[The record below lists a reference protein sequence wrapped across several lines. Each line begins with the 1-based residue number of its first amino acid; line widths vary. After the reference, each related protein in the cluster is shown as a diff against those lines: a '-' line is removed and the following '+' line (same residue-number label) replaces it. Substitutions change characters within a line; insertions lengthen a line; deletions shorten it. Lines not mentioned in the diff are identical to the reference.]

1 MSERATSL
9 RWKRRKEARPSELLD
24 AALAVFAEKGF
35 AAARLDD
42 IAARAGVSKGT
53 IYLYYSSKEEILRA
67 LIKAI
72 PLAMVERVAQ
82 LAGAQS
88 GSPEETLR
96 SVLQMIGSAI
106 RDPRLIQFPRL
117 IIGEG
122 GNFPWVAETYRQEVI
137 SRGVGV
143 LSGIIRTG
151 VAQGAFRAVDPQH
164 AAFGAI
170 SPLLFVAIWRT
181 TFERFD
187 DAPLDAQ
194 AFIDQHIDTFVRG
207 IKRGGAS

>member
-1 MSERATSL
+1 MNQSTTSL
-9 RWKRRKEARPSELLD
+9 RWKRRKEARPAELLD
-24 AALAVFAEKGF
+24 AAMSVFAEKGF

-53 IYLYYSSKEEILRA
+53 VYLYYSSKEDILRA

-72 PLAMVERVAQ
+72 PVARVGGIAKLAEADTGPADQ
-82 LAGAQS
+82 
-88 GSPEETLR
+88 TLR
-96 SVLQMIGSAI
+96 KVLQLIGAAL
-106 RDPRLIQFPRL
+106 RDPVLIQFPRL

-122 GNFPWVAETYRQEVI
+122 GNFPWIADTYRKEVI
-137 SRGVGV
+137 SLGIAT
-143 LSGIIRTG
+143 LSGIIG
-151 VAQGAFRAVDPQH
+151 KGIAQQRFRAVDPKN

-170 SPLLFVAIWRT
+170 APMLFAAIWRT

-194 AFIDQHIDTFVRG
+194 AFIDQHIETFVRG
-207 IKRGGAS
+207 LACGGES

>member
-1 MSERATSL
+1 MTRSATSL

-35 AAARLDD
+35 AAARLED

-53 IYLYYSSKEEILRA
+53 IYLYYASKEDILRA

-72 PLAMVERVAQ
+72 PLAMVERVSQ
-82 LAGAQS
+82 LATADAGT
-88 GSPEETLR
+88 PEETLR
-96 SVLQMIGSAI
+96 RVLQMIGAAI

-122 GNFPWVAETYRQEVI
+122 GNFPWIAETYRKEVI
-137 SRGVGV
+137 SRGMGV

-151 VAQGAFRAVDPQH
+151 IAQQHFRAVDPQH
-164 AAFGAI
+164 AAYGAM
-170 SPLLFVAIWRT
+170 SALLFVAIWRT

-194 AFIDQHIDTFVRG
+194 AFIDQHIETFVRG
-207 IKRGGAS
+207 IKREGVS

>member
-1 MSERATSL
+1 MTQTATSL

-35 AAARLDD
+35 AAARLED
-42 IAARAGVSKGT
+42 IASRAGVSKGT
-53 IYLYYSSKEEILRA
+53 IYLYYKSKEEILRA

-72 PLAMVERVAQ
+72 PLAMVERVS
-82 LAGAQS
+82 QS
-88 GSPEETLR
+88 ALGEGGTPEEMLR
-96 SVLQMIGSAI
+96 RVLQMIGAAI

-122 GNFPWVAETYRQEVI
+122 GNFPWIAQVYREEVI
-137 SRGVGV
+137 SRGMGV
-143 LSGIIRTG
+143 LSGIIRGG
-151 VAQGAFRAVDPQH
+151 VAQGVFRAVDPNH
-164 AAFGAI
+164 AAYGAM

-187 DAPLDAQ
+187 ATPFDAQ

>member
-1 MSERATSL
+1 MNQSTTSL
-9 RWKRRKEARPSELLD
+9 RWKRRKEARPAELLD
-24 AALAVFAEKGF
+24 AAMSVFAEKGF

-53 IYLYYSSKEEILRA
+53 IYLYYSSKEDMLRA

-72 PLAMVERVAQ
+72 PVARVGGIAKLAEADTGPADQ
-82 LAGAQS
+82 
-88 GSPEETLR
+88 TLR
-96 SVLQMIGSAI
+96 KVLQLIGAAL
-106 RDPRLIQFPRL
+106 RDPVLIQFPRL

-122 GNFPWVAETYRQEVI
+122 GNFPWIADTYRKEVI
-137 SRGVGV
+137 SLGIAT
-143 LSGIIRTG
+143 LSGIISKG
-151 VAQGAFRAVDPQH
+151 IAQQRFRAVDPKN

-170 SPLLFVAIWRT
+170 APMLFAAIWRT

-194 AFIDQHIDTFVRG
+194 AFIDQHIETFVRG
-207 IKRGGAS
+207 LACGGES

>member
-1 MSERATSL
+1 MSAATTSS
-9 RWKRRKEARPSELLD
+9 RWKRRKEARPAELLD

-35 AAARLDD
+35 AAARLED
-42 IAARAGVSKGT
+42 IAVRAGVSKGT
-53 IYLYYSSKEEILRA
+53 VYLYYDSKEDILRA

-72 PLAMVERVAQ
+72 PLAMVERVSQ
-82 LAGAQS
+82 LATAEPGT
-88 GSPEETLR
+88 PEETLR
-96 SVLQMIGSAI
+96 RVLQTIGGAI

-117 IIGEG
+117 IVGEG
-122 GNFPWVAETYRQEVI
+122 GNFPWIAETYRKEII
-137 SRGVGV
+137 SRGIGV
-143 LSGIIRTG
+143 LSAIIRDG
-151 VAQGAFRAVDPQH
+151 IAKQHFRAIDPQH
-164 AAFGAI
+164 AAYGAI
-170 SPLLFVAIWRT
+170 SALLFVAIWRT